1 MNSNAHVPVL
11 LRPVLEG
18 LKIKPDGCYV
28 DGTFGRGGHSG
39 EILKQLGANGRL
51 ISIDRDPEAIASA
64 PKTIKD
70 DPRVELIRGE
80 FAQLETIIKDRV
92 DISGQSLAGQI
103 DGLLFDLGVS
113 SPQLDEADRGFSFLR
128 DGPLDMRMDP
138 DRGVSAAEWIASAS
152 EAELRRV
159 ISKFGEERHAARI
172 ARAVVVAREETP
184 LTTTMELAAIVES
197 AVPAPYGG
205 QRSKKHPA
213 TKTFQA
219 IRIAI
224 NGELEQ
230 LQAVLTQ
237 SINVLRK
244 GGRLCVISF
253 HSLEDRVVKRFMR
266 DAASEPEPYR
276 GMPSIPDEFRPKLKV
291 IGKAIVA
298 TAEEIAANRRA
309 RSARLRVAE
318 RM

>member
-1 MNSNAHVPVL
+1 VNSNAHVPVL
-11 LRPVLEG
+11 LGPVLKG

-39 EILKQLGANGRL
+39 EILKQLNVNGRL
-51 ISIDRDPEAIASA
+51 IGIDRDPESIASA
-64 PKTIKD
+64 PKTIME

-80 FAQLETIIKDRV
+80 FAQLEAFIKDRV
-92 DISGQSLAGQI
+92 DASGQSLAGQI
-103 DGLLFDLGVS
+103 DGVLFDLGVS
-113 SPQLDEADRGFSFLR
+113 SPQLDEASRGFSFMR

-138 DRGVSAAEWIASAS
+138 DKGISAAQWIASVS

-159 ISKFGEERHAARI
+159 ISKFGEERYAARV
-172 ARAVVVAREETP
+172 ARAVVAAREVTP
-184 LTTTMELAAIVES
+184 VTTTKELAAIVES
-197 AVPAPYGG
+197 AIPAPYGG
-205 QRSKKHPA
+205 KRSTKHPA

-230 LQAVLTQ
+230 LQTVLAQ
-237 SINVLRK
+237 SIDLLRK

-253 HSLEDRVVKRFMR
+253 HSLEDRLVKRFMR

-276 GMPSIPDEFRPKLKV
+276 GMPSIPDEFKPKLKV
-291 IGKAIVA
+291 VGRAIVA
-298 TAEEIAANRRA
+298 TADEIAANRRA